1 MAEVLS
7 PPPHPSPA
15 STATTA
21 STTSP
26 QPPPPPRIDSPDSTR
41 SRLSQSRWRHSR
53 DRVPSRTP
61 TRLSHYSQQ
70 SRRSSRSRPRSSNL
84 TTLPAFQSSLSYAL
98 VRDFAYDVFHPMH
111 YGAPPEL
118 ESETSTPG
126 SEWYAGRRMS
136 DSMESGSGGSGGAWS
151 AGPWGGDG
159 SMYADPS
166 GEEGIEAL
174 PSTSFGDDGESVS
187 EKSDGRGKKHRKSKS
202 YADITD
208 YERGRRREST
218 GYRRSRQ
225 GADEMF
231 LFSGQQTDP
240 AGRDSLRQSRSYGQ
254 PPSTVEN
261 GHTRRD
267 SHFQTMLPSRSF
279 GHSQQNPQPIGPVDP
294 DSDLPLDR
302 EIPTSPNH
310 SPNQRQSIG
319 PDDEDLYAGQSLA
332 LYTFEPE
339 NANEL
344 RLTEGQVIMVSYR
357 HGQGWLVAEDPRTG
371 EQGLVPEAYV
381 RLLSDLPHYDP
392 ETGTFQDLED
402 GEEGTQRFEDAEE
415 DVTGESF
422 GSGGGEGEKDG
433 RVDEVREESDDR

>member
-7 PPPHPSPA
+7 PPPPA
-15 STATTA
+15 PAPTPTS
-21 STTSP
+21 SSTSP
-26 QPPPPPRIDSPDSTR
+26 QPPPRLESPDSTR
-41 SRLSQSRWRHSR
+41 SRRSQSRWRHSR
-53 DRVPSRTP
+53 DRVPSRTQD
-61 TRLSHYSQQ
+61 RLSHYWQQ
-70 SRRSSRSRPRSSNL
+70 SRRSSPSRPRSSTL
-84 TTLPAFQSSLSYAL
+84 TFPAFQSTLSYAL
-98 VRDFAYDVFHPMH
+98 VRDFAYDAFHPMH

-118 ESETSTPG
+118 DTDASTPG
-126 SEWYAGRRMS
+126 SEWNAGRRMS
-136 DSMESGSGGSGGAWS
+136 DPMDSGSGGSGGAWS

-159 SMYADPS
+159 SLYADPH
-166 GEEGIEAL
+166 GAEGIEAL

-187 EKSDGRGKKHRKSKS
+187 EWSDGSRGKKHRKSKS
-202 YADITD
+202 YADISD

-225 GADEMF
+225 GGDDMF
-231 LFSGQQTDP
+231 LFSGYQTDP

-254 PPSTVEN
+254 PPSTAEN
-261 GHTRRD
+261 GHGRRD
-267 SHFQTMLPSRSF
+267 SHFQTVLPSRSF
-279 GHSQQNPQPIGPVDP
+279 GNSQQPIGPVDP

-392 ETGTFQDLED
+392 ETGTFQDLEE
-402 GEEGTQRFEDAEE
+402 GEEGTERFEDAEE
-415 DVTGESF
+415 DETGESMV
-422 GSGGGEGEKDG
+422 SVGGEGEKDG
-433 RVDEVREESDDR
+433 RVDEVRQVTDEAAKDDR